1 MKLKNVYQ
9 WEDREGIEV
18 LWQTL
23 NWKTPCSWDRRGQSR
38 YRHDGSGGEF
48 DGLAVSDPATFAS
61 EQYISWWSPGLSCNS
76 PAIYSHLCW
85 TMKKKMMIMMWIG
98 ELGNNS
104 TLGLSGW
111 SGFLFCLVYTLCYR
125 CVSSLYISH
134 CMNYDIKQMSPN
146 L

>member
-1 MKLKNVYQ
+1 MK
-9 WEDREGIEV
+9 
-18 LWQTL
+18 
-23 NWKTPCSWDRRGQSR
+23 
-38 YRHDGSGGEF
+38 
-48 DGLAVSDPATFAS
+48 
-61 EQYISWWSPGLSCNS
+61 
-76 PAIYSHLCW
+76 
-85 TMKKKMMIMMWIG
+85 MKKMMLKMWIG
-98 ELGNNS
+98 ELGYNS